1 MKYPKIEGPL
11 NLEIKRGYK
20 NDAVI
25 GGLDKFILKVISEI
39 EIDKGK
45 RHEIIKIFEAYD
57 KLSEIER
64 AEKVKS
70 VLKILN
76 EELVTANEKAS
87 RNEIKQESV
96 SITQLFIPVQYVKG
110 VGPKLS
116 KVLKKLEIETAYDL
130 IYYFPRDYIDLRNIS
145 KIGTIHSGER
155 VTLKVEILNISERR
169 ARLNIITVLCTD
181 GTGYITAI
189 WFNQP
194 YIKNVLKEGDKVILS
209 GKVQYSYG
217 KWEMPSPDYEIL
229 HEGKETIH
237 SLRIIPI
244 YSLTQR
250 ITQKMLR
257 NKIKAALDN
266 FATNVYDYLDETI
279 RKKYEFLTLPEALA
293 NIHFPDDFRTLK
305 KAKERLIFDELFE
318 LQFLLGIRRKEIK
331 ELPGIE
337 LKVTDEDI
345 KEFKSLLPFELTNDQ
360 QNAISEIVSDF
371 TSGKPM
377 NRLLHG
383 DVGSGKTVVALF
395 AIFIAAKNGYQSAM
409 MSPTEILAQQ
419 TFKVA
424 QNILSK
430 SNLNVALLTSGTSI
444 KARKLILEEIKN
456 GNINALFGT
465 HALIEEDVT
474 FNNLGMIVVDEQHR
488 FGVLQ
493 RGRLRKK
500 GAYPHT
506 LVMSATPIPRTL
518 ALTLY
523 GDLDITQIREM
534 PAGRKPV
541 TTKVFFETDYDAYSL
556 LINELNEGRKGYV
569 VCPLIE
575 DSEVTE
581 LQSVERKIEELRNS
595 YLKNFN
601 LGMLHGGMSSEEKR
615 KMMEDFRNGKVQVLV
630 STTVVEV
637 GVDVPDASV
646 IIIEDADRF
655 GLATLHQL
663 RGRVGRSDLQSY
675 CFLIT
680 RNAGGDV
687 ITRLRVLE
695 KTNNGFE
702 VSEEDLKLRGPG
714 EILGTKQSGIPE
726 FKLTTLLSE
735 TDLKLLEIAREEA
748 LALIGNE
755 VKWNR
760 EHKKELINILKSKS
774 REKISLIEV
783 A

>member
-1 MKYPKIEGPL
+1 
-11 NLEIKRGYK
+11 
-20 NDAVI
+20 
-25 GGLDKFILKVISEI
+25 
-39 EIDKGK
+39 
-45 RHEIIKIFEAYD
+45 
-57 KLSEIER
+57 
-64 AEKVKS
+64 
-70 VLKILN
+70 
-76 EELVTANEKAS
+76 
-87 RNEIKQESV
+87 
-96 SITQLFIPVQYVKG
+96 
-110 VGPKLS
+110 
-116 KVLKKLEIETAYDL
+116 
-130 IYYFPRDYIDLRNIS
+130 
-145 KIGTIHSGER
+145 
-155 VTLKVEILNISERR
+155 
-169 ARLNIITVLCTD
+169 
-181 GTGYITAI
+181 
-189 WFNQP
+189 
-194 YIKNVLKEGDKVILS
+194 
-209 GKVQYSYG
+209 
-217 KWEMPSPDYEIL
+217 
-229 HEGKETIH
+229 
-237 SLRIIPI
+237 
-244 YSLTQR
+244 
-250 ITQKMLR
+250 
-257 NKIKAALDN
+257 
-266 FATNVYDYLDETI
+266 
-279 RKKYEFLTLPEALA
+279 
-293 NIHFPDDFRTLK
+293 
-305 KAKERLIFDELFE
+305 
-318 LQFLLGIRRKEIK
+318 
-331 ELPGIE
+331 
-337 LKVTDEDI
+337 
-345 KEFKSLLPFELTNDQ
+345 
-360 QNAISEIVSDF
+360 
-371 TSGKPM
+371 
-377 NRLLHG
+377 
-383 DVGSGKTVVALF
+383 
-395 AIFIAAKNGYQSAM
+395 
-409 MSPTEILAQQ
+409 
-419 TFKVA
+419 
-424 QNILSK
+424 
-430 SNLNVALLTSGTSI
+430 
-444 KARKLILEEIKN
+444 
-456 GNINALFGT
+456 
-465 HALIEEDVT
+465 
-474 FNNLGMIVVDEQHR
+474 MIVVDEQHR

-595 YLKNFN
+595 YLKDFN
-601 LGMLHGGMSSEEKR
+601 LGMLHGEMSSEEKR

-680 RNAGGDV
+680 RNTGEDA
-687 ITRLRVLE
+687 ITRLRILE

-755 VKWNR
+755 VKWNK